1 MSKGNPDRLQI
12 KSDRLQIEYRS
23 PYDLRP
29 RSDNAVFHSK
39 RQIRKIAQSMRRF
52 GCVNPP
58 LISDDDEI
66 VAGHG
71 RVAAS
76 KLLGLEQIPTIRLS
90 SLTPSERLA
99 YNLAD
104 NKLAKFARYDR
115 DLLVVQLEELTN
127 LGFDDIE
134 VTGFSLGDIKIR
146 LEEAAQKNAGPV
158 GPCEELP
165 TARKIVG
172 SRKDDDLWILTR
184 YRLCKDAAA
193 TADCETLVRDQP
205 ADLVLTDGPWN
216 LSYFSGPLDFSKT
229 CSEKSEAEIIAF
241 LSSFLRLAK
250 ASAKPGT
257 IMFVFTGWKHLF
269 ELFTAVQTRQMPL
282 KDLFVGAKRLGLS
295 VAIASSRP
303 DQPTSV

>member
-1 MSKGNPDRLQI
+1 MSKG

-23 PYDLRP
+23 PHDLRP
-29 RSDNAVFHSK
+29 RADNAVLHSK
-39 RQIRKIAQSMRRF
+39 RQIRKIAKSMRRF
-52 GCVNPP
+52 GCVNPI
-58 LISDDDEI
+58 LTSDDGEI
-66 VAGHG
+66 VAGHV
-71 RVAAS
+71 RVAAA
-76 KLLGLEQIPTIRLS
+76 KLLGLPLIPTIRLS

-104 NKLAKFARYDR
+104 NQLGKFGRYDR
-115 DLLVVQLEELTN
+115 DLLAVQLEELTS

-146 LEEAAQKNAGPV
+146 LEEAAQKNASPV

-165 TARKIVG
+165 TPRKFAVT
-172 SRKDDDLWILTR
+172 RKDD
-184 YRLCKDAAA
+184 DAAA
-193 TADCETLVRDQP
+193 TADCETLMREQP
-205 ADLVLTDGPWN
+205 ADLVLTDGPWK

-229 CSEKSEAEIIAF
+229 RSEKSEAEIIAF

-257 IMFVFTGWKHLF
+257 IMVVFTGWRLQ
-269 ELFTAVQTRQMPL
+269 AQQMPL

-295 VAIASSRP
+295 VAIASRTQSP
-303 DQPTSV
+303 NVSLNENNNGAQITASKP